1 MNINQ
6 HLNRK
11 GTTSLRLTNPLETD
25 KAVEFPKSTHCS
37 GPPRSL
43 QGATSRPTWWKWQKH
58 FYTWILWAEAW
69 VIQQKFSQFW
79 DFQSEN
85 HCSAWWKNHPN
96 AFTEKIGMFW
106 QLLTDHLCRHIFPVL
121 VWASTVESPA
131 QWCFCNIA
139 TTVIRS
145 FRAKRQG
152 HGQLKIKLAEKK
164 QIQCWFLDIWKMGW
178 TVSHKPQSDLHQP
191 TSMEVWS
198 DETCNLNSTWVIW
211 DNMVFHPSSKLM
223 PSRLVWTCHP
233 GNPYPVYSLFAKLV
247 ENLERCRNFWPT
259 TRQPSHKTHLTMHAF
274 NQANQESNKSMTNKQ
289 RIATLHNATNNWQQ
303 ANLPTPQSTTAN

>member
-1 MNINQ
+1 MNIDQ

-79 DFQSEN
+79 EFQSEN

-96 AFTEKIGMFW
+96 SFTEKIVMFW
-106 QLLTDHLCRHIFPVL
+106 QLLTDLLCRHIFPVL

-152 HGQLKIKLAEKK
+152 YGQLKIKLAEKNK
-164 QIQCWFLDIWKMGW
+164 FNVDFLISERWDAQLATNPSQICISQLPWTLGLMKRATWTRHEWFG
-178 TVSHKPQSDLHQP
+178 T
-191 TSMEVWS
+191 
-198 DETCNLNSTWVIW
+198 TWVFILCQ
-211 DNMVFHPSSKLM
+211 LM
-223 PSRLVWTCHP
+223 PSRLAWTCHP
-233 GNPYPVYSLFAKLV
+233 GNPYPVYSLFAKIV
-247 ENLERCRNFWPT
+247 ENLERCRNFWST
-259 TRQPSHKTHLTMHAF
+259 TCQPSHKTQTMHAF

-303 ANLPTPQSTTAN
+303 AKLPTPQSTTAN